1 MVVVKWEPFLK
12 NKSGIKIEGDIVKIE
27 NKDIGV
33 FESQNAVTVV
43 NELEGLTFAYTRV
56 EAGLIP
62 TSTEIR
68 IAPNTKV
75 RERGNVGLGTP
86 DILLTNPRTAE
97 WKGGTGDGE
106 EIKPFDKVI
115 WWAKDNWILLMV
127 IVVTVIIIII
137 LIYVFTQASNPSHNP
152 PRERMFIGGRQP
164 LRDF

>member
-106 EIKPFDKVI
+106 PIKPFGTVL
-115 WWAKDNWILLMV
+115 WWAKVDLILLGLFF
-127 IVVTVIIIII
+127 VTFFFII
-137 LIYVFTQASNPSHNP
+137 LLAYVFT
-152 PRERMFIGGRQP
+152 
-164 LRDF
+164 